1 MVSNCPRHVLP
12 YETPRRNR
20 LGAGA
25 DLKGPG
31 AGSSPCQ
38 PPEMA
43 GLGPPSPGCKGAWG
57 PTGAAAGWR
66 GREAPS
72 LNKEGLCS
80 GEILVAAGRGGRGE
94 RCAGESTE
102 FSAFPLKAQ
111 SSFLLLD
118 IYLPQAFSSLHLV
131 SLPAK

>member
-1 MVSNCPRHVLP
+1 
-12 YETPRRNR
+12 
-20 LGAGA
+20 
-25 DLKGPG
+25 
-31 AGSSPCQ
+31 
-38 PPEMA
+38 MA